1 MKRALLSLAAL
12 LLFAGYSF
20 YYRVY
25 GGTKTMAMQPMA
37 QQTATAPSMSSMH
50 YRDGTYTGPTTN
62 AFYGKV
68 QVQAVVKNGRLAS
81 VQFLKQPHSSSYT
94 KMINAQA
101 TPVLKKEAI
110 KKQSAHVQVVSS
122 ASQTSAAFIQSLG
135 AALKH
140 AS

>member
-1 MKRALLSLAAL
+1 MKRVLLSLAAL

-37 QQTATAPSMSSMH
+37 QQMATTMSSMH
-50 YRDGTYTGPTTN
+50 YQDGTYTGPVTD

-68 QVQAVVKNGRLAS
+68 QVRAMVKNGRLVS
-81 VQFLKQPHSSSYT
+81 VKFLKQPDSSSYT

-122 ASQTSAAFIQSLG
+122 ASQTSAAFMQSLA
-135 AALKH
+135 AALQK